1 MRMTGRVK
9 VCDLGGY
16 DELARLARQMTEIG
30 SAYSG
35 YLTKVPGQG
44 ATVAALKQ
52 AVEESAVLDGALLRS
67 AQNILAQTNTFL
79 PATPLMSSLLHA
91 NRNLTQI
98 VEQIGMP
105 KSSVAAAF
113 SGPGGVHE
121 ILRGAGLPTTLTASF
136 LQMDMSRMLSAS
148 LVAQQRLA
156 VLDRVPLGGLVA
168 ADATF
173 RRSVAAHLGR
183 LTRSYERLLAAF
195 TQPSLVARL
204 PLVAAYAPVEYF
216 RHVQT
221 LESVSILAA
230 DPDDALVAVDA
241 SLDDAVPGIDDLLR
255 EFDGS
260 LCPLLVGAR
269 QALTGRNPD
278 RARHVTTSL
287 RELFTQV
294 LHSLAPDDGVRS
306 WTSHADHFHD
316 KRPTRRARLLYICRN
331 INEGAF
337 TGFVE
342 DDVRATLSFVESL
355 SAGTHTVESRLST
368 AQLRSTVARME
379 SLLVFLLQIRN
390 DE

>member
-1 MRMTGRVK
+1 MWMTGGVRVS
-9 VCDLGGY
+9 DLGGY

-35 YLTKVPGQG
+35 YLAEVRGQHS
-44 ATVAALKQ
+44 TVAALKQ
-52 AVEESAVLDGALLRS
+52 TLAKSAVLDGALLRS
-67 AQNILAQTNTFL
+67 AQTILDQTNTFM
-79 PATPLMSSLLHA
+79 PVTPRMNSLLDA

-98 VEQIGMP
+98 VGQIGLP

-113 SGPGGVHE
+113 SDPGGVHE
-121 ILRGAGLPTTLTASF
+121 ILRSSGLSTTLIASSV
-136 LQMDMSRMLSAS
+136 QMDMSRILSAS
-148 LVAQQRLA
+148 LVAQQRLS
-156 VLDRVPLGGLVA
+156 VLDRVPLGSLVD

-183 LTRSYERLLAAF
+183 LTRSYERLLADA

-221 LESVSILAA
+221 LESVSILAVDA
-230 DPDDALVAVDA
+230 DDALVTVDA
-241 SLDDAVPGIDDLLR
+241 SVDDAVPGIDDLLR

-260 LCPLLVGAR
+260 LCRLLVGAR
-269 QALTGRNPD
+269 QALAGKNPD
-278 RARHVTTSL
+278 RSRHVTTSL

-306 WTSHADHFHD
+306 WTSQADHFHD

-337 TGFVE
+337 TDFVE
-342 DDVRATLSFVESL
+342 DDVRATLSFVDSL